1 MTNTIRGYARVSTGS
16 QNLDHQLD
24 ALKSAGCDRIYTDQI
39 SGSIKE
45 RPGLDQLLEDIEPGD
60 KVKVLRLDRLGRSMK
75 DLLDI
80 VNHFQD
86 KNIEFISITESITTD
101 SVNGRFFFHLAAALS
116 EMEKELLRS
125 RTKMGLEAARRRG
138 RFGGRPK
145 VINKDLILKI
155 TKMLNSNFSVTE
167 IAKTLSISRSTI
179 YRALS
184 SNEL

>member
-1 MTNTIRGYARVSTGS
+1 MTNLIRGYARVSTGS

-24 ALKSAGCDRIYTDQI
+24 ALKNAGCEKIYTDQI

-45 RPGLDQLLEDIEPGD
+45 RPGLDQLLLDIKPGD

-75 DLLDI
+75 DLLEI
-80 VNHFQD
+80 VNRFQD
-86 KNIEFISITESITTD
+86 NNVEFISLTESIRTD

-125 RTKMGLEAARRRG
+125 RTIMGLEAARKRG
-138 RFGGRPK
+138 RLGGRPK
-145 VINKDLILKI
+145 KINDELLEQIK
-155 TKMLNSNFSVTE
+155 KMLEGDLTVSQ

-184 SNEL
+184 